1 MQYKSAKIA
10 LLAIALFGTSALA
23 APMAGDEY
31 DIEARDV
38 DNELAARDFFE
49 MNDVEAREPESAAL
63 ATPRTPQTPQT
74 PETPQTPQTPQTP
87 LSGHSTHV
95 ESHEQGH
102 EATGAG
108 GAKHEKVFL
117 TKHQKSMHRLKKLAT
132 KKFEDVDFYHKA
144 LKDKESK
151 YHRFAVLKH
160 LSKPKNLKK
169 AIANKKSPY
178 HRAALRIVHARKA
191 KIYLED
197 ENNFV
202 KALKNKHNKYHK
214 DAVKKYFAHGTNY
227 EQALIH
233 KTSPFHKA
241 AVHEYLLDK
250 KHRKRAIA
258 NPEHPFHK
266 QAVKMQKKINKHHRK
281 HHTVSSDSLTANSTT
296 TATPEPKA

>member
-23 APMAGDEY
+23 TPFAGDAEY

-38 DNELAARDFFE
+38 DNELAAREFFE
-49 MNDVEAREPESAAL
+49 MNDVEAREPESATV

-74 PETPQTPQTPQTP
+74 PETPQTPQTP
-87 LSGHSTHV
+87 LSGHSTNV
-95 ESHEQGH
+95 ESHEHGH
-102 EATGAG
+102 EAA

-117 TKHQKSMHRLKKLAT
+117 TKHQKSVHRLKKLAA

-151 YHRFAVLKH
+151 YHRFAVSKH

-169 AIANKKSPY
+169 ALANKKSPY
-178 HRAALRIVHARKA
+178 HKAAKHIIHVRKA

-197 ENNFV
+197 DNNFV
-202 KALKNKHNKYHK
+202 KALKHKHNKYHK
-214 DAVKKYFAHGTNY
+214 DAVKKYFSHGTNY
-227 EQALIH
+227 QQALIH
-233 KTSPFHKA
+233 KSSPFHKA

-250 KHRKRAIA
+250 KNRKRAIA
-258 NPEHPFHK
+258 NLEHPFHK
-266 QAVKMQKKINKHHRK
+266 QAVKMQKKINKHHK
-281 HHTVSSDSLTANSTT
+281 HTISSDSLTGNSTT
-296 TATPEPKA
+296 TATPNA

>member
-23 APMAGDEY
+23 APYAGDAEY

-38 DNELAARDFFE
+38 DNELAAREFFE
-49 MNDVEAREPESAAL
+49 MNDVEAREPESATV

-74 PETPQTPQTPQTP
+74 PETPQTPQTP
-87 LSGHSTHV
+87 LSAHSTNV
-95 ESHEQGH
+95 ESHEHGH
-102 EATGAG
+102 EAA

-132 KKFEDVDFYHKA
+132 KKFEDVDFYRHA

-151 YHRFAVLKH
+151 YHRFAVMKH

-169 AIANKKSPY
+169 ALANKKSPY
-178 HRAALRIVHARKA
+178 HKAARRIVHARKA

-202 KALKNKHNKYHK
+202 KALKHKRNKYHK

-227 EQALIH
+227 EQALMH
-233 KTSPFHKA
+233 KGSPFHKA

-250 KHRKRAIA
+250 KNRKRAIT
-258 NPEHPFHK
+258 NLEHPFHK

-281 HHTVSSDSLTANSTT
+281 HHKHTISSDSLTGNSTT
-296 TATPEPKA
+296 TATPNA